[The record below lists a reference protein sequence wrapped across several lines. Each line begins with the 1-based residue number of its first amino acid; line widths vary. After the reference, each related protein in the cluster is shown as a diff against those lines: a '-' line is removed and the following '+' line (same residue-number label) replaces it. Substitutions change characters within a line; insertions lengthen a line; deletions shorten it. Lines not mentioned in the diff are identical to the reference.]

1 MGAEIVR
8 LDEIEWDGNVPD
20 TLLYLDLWGVKPLI
34 PMIEAALLEVDDG
47 PNHFLINEIGVK
59 VQDLSTALN
68 RLIDTYK
75 EYAEGQET
83 GGDRNE

>member
-1 MGAEIVR
+1 MGAAIVR
-8 LDEIEWDGNVPD
+8 LDEIVWDRGVPN

-47 PNHFLINEIGVK
+47 PGHFLINEIGTK

-68 RLIDTYK
+68 RLMDTYEK
-75 EYAEGQET
+75 DAEEPQPEA
-83 GGDRNE
+83 

>member
-1 MGAEIVR
+1 MGAAIVR
-8 LDEIEWDGNVPD
+8 LDEIEWDRGVPN

-47 PNHFLINEIGVK
+47 PGHFLINEIGTK

-68 RLIDTYK
+68 RLMDTYEK
-75 EYAEGQET
+75 DAEEPQPEA
-83 GGDRNE
+83 